1 MGANW
6 DWSAKQ
12 GKQRR
17 LEAEVLAHKAGTKCS
32 PPPLHSYDGTMQVLF
47 EQGWHSV
54 TPAEIHRA
62 INPPPPNI
70 GDALRHNHKLRE
82 LLRINS

>member
-6 DWSAKQ
+6 EWSHKQ

-17 LEAEVLAHKAGTKCS
+17 LEAELLAHKAGTKCS
-32 PPPLHSYDGTMQVLF
+32 PPPLHSKDGTMQVLF

-54 TPAEIHRA
+54 TPAEIQRA
-62 INPPPPNI
+62 INPHPNI
-70 GDALRHNHKLRE
+70 GHALRQNKRLRD
-82 LLRINS
+82 LLRINL